1 MDPGKVML
9 RVIRFGKLD
18 YPCALALQSK
28 LVAQKL
34 LNRSNEPDYLILLE
48 HEACV
53 TLGRR
58 SHADIPNTNV
68 PVIKVKT
75 PKLSFSI

>member
-1 MDPGKVML
+1 ML
-9 RVIRFGKLD
+9 KVIRFGILD
-18 YPCALALQSK
+18 YPRALALQSE
-28 LVAQKL
+28 LVARKL
-34 LNRSNEPDYLILLE
+34 LNRSTEPDYLILLE

-68 PVIKVKT
+68 PVIKVKV
-75 PKLSFSI
+75 PNVSSSI